1 MSVHRYTVFCICVS
15 VFSLLAGSWVSRKGR
30 DNCFQGSRMGLPSY
44 LECLRAVLDLAGIN
58 LTVGMKSWN
67 EFVVS
72 GMKCPWE
79 VESW

>member
-1 MSVHRYTVFCICVS
+1 
-15 VFSLLAGSWVSRKGR
+15 
-30 DNCFQGSRMGLPSY
+30 MGLPSY

-67 EFVVS
+67 EFGVS